1 MMNLYEIKQEF
12 EKAIEECVDM
22 ETGEIINPTRLDELN
37 MVLTDKREN
46 VALYIKNLSAEAKAI
61 DEEAKNL
68 TNRKRVLNNKV
79 EGLKKYLAD
88 NLEGHKFETAKV
100 VVSFRKSEQLE
111 INSIEHIPTEYL
123 ISQEPKIDKV
133 ALKKSIKQG
142 AVINGVQIITKQNI
156 QIK

>member
-1 MMNLYEIKQEF
+1 MNLYEIKQEF

-22 ETGEIINPTRLDELN
+22 ETGEIINPARLDELN

-46 VALYIKNLSAEAKAI
+46 VALYIKNLSAEVKAI

-111 INSIEHIPTEYL
+111 INSTEH

-133 ALKKSIKQG
+133 ALKNSIKQG
-142 AVINGVQIITKQNI
+142 IEINGVQIITKQNI

>member
-1 MMNLYEIKQEF
+1 MNLYEIKQEF

-37 MVLTDKREN
+37 MVLTDKQEN

-111 INSIEHIPTEYL
+111 INSIEHMPTEYL

-142 AVINGVQIITKQNI
+142 SVINGVQIITKQNI

>member
-1 MMNLYEIKQEF
+1 MNLYEIKQEF

-111 INSIEHIPTEYL
+111 INPIEHIPTEYL

>member
-1 MMNLYEIKQEF
+1 MNLYEIKQEF

-22 ETGEIINPTRLDELN
+22 ETGEIINPARLDELN

-133 ALKKSIKQG
+133 ALKKSINQG

>member
-1 MMNLYEIKQEF
+1 MNLYEIKQEF

-111 INSIEHIPTEYL
+111 INSIEHIPAEYL

-142 AVINGVQIITKQNI
+142 AVINGVQITTKQNI

>member
-1 MMNLYEIKQEF
+1 MNLYEIKQEF

-37 MVLTDKREN
+37 MVLSDKREN

-111 INSIEHIPTEYL
+111 IKSTEHIPTEYL

>member
-1 MMNLYEIKQEF
+1 MNLYEIKQEF

-22 ETGEIINPTRLDELN
+22 ETGEIINPARLDELN

-46 VALYIKNLSAEAKAI
+46 VALYIKNLSAEVKAI

-111 INSIEHIPTEYL
+111 INSTEHIPAEYL
-123 ISQEPKIDKV
+123 ISQEPKIDKA

>member
-1 MMNLYEIKQEF
+1 MNLYEIKQEF

-37 MVLTDKREN
+37 MVLIDKREN

>member
-1 MMNLYEIKQEF
+1 MNLYEIKQEF

-37 MVLTDKREN
+37 MVLTDKQEN

-142 AVINGVQIITKQNI
+142 VVINGVQIITKQNI

>member
-1 MMNLYEIKQEF
+1 MNLYEIKQEF

-37 MVLTDKREN
+37 MVLTDKQEN
-46 VALYIKNLSAEAKAI
+46 VALYIKNLSAEVKAI

-111 INSIEHIPTEYL
+111 INSTEHIPAEYL

-142 AVINGVQIITKQNI
+142 AVINGVQIIAKQNI

>member
-1 MMNLYEIKQEF
+1 MNLYEIKQEF

-61 DEEAKNL
+61 DEETKNL

-133 ALKKSIKQG
+133 ALKNSIKQG

>member
-1 MMNLYEIKQEF
+1 MNLYEIKQEF

-22 ETGEIINPTRLDELN
+22 ETGEIINPIRLDELN

-111 INSIEHIPTEYL
+111 INSTEHIPAEYL

-133 ALKKSIKQG
+133 ALKNSIKQG
-142 AVINGVQIITKQNI
+142 IEINGVQIITKQNI

>member
-1 MMNLYEIKQEF
+1 MNLYEIKQEF

-22 ETGEIINPTRLDELN
+22 ETGEIINPTRLDKLN

>member
-1 MMNLYEIKQEF
+1 MNLYEIKQEF

-22 ETGEIINPTRLDELN
+22 ETGEIINPARLDELN

>member
-1 MMNLYEIKQEF
+1 MNLYEIKQEF

-22 ETGEIINPTRLDELN
+22 ETGEIINPTRLDKLN

-100 VVSFRKSEQLE
+100 VVSFKKSEQLE

>member
-1 MMNLYEIKQEF
+1 MNLYEIKQEF

-111 INSIEHIPTEYL
+111 INSTEHIPTEYL

-133 ALKKSIKQG
+133 ALKNSIKQG

>member
-1 MMNLYEIKQEF
+1 MNLYEIKQEF

-22 ETGEIINPTRLDELN
+22 ETGEIINPARLDELN

-46 VALYIKNLSAEAKAI
+46 VALYIKNLSAEVKAI

-111 INSIEHIPTEYL
+111 INSTEHIPAEYL

-142 AVINGVQIITKQNI
+142 VVINGVQIITKQNI

>member
-1 MMNLYEIKQEF
+1 MNLYEIKQEL

-22 ETGEIINPTRLDELN
+22 ETGEIINPARLDELN

-46 VALYIKNLSAEAKAI
+46 VALYIKNISAEVKAI

>member
-1 MMNLYEIKQEF
+1 MNLYEIKQEL

-22 ETGEIINPTRLDELN
+22 ETGEIINPARLDELN

-46 VALYIKNLSAEAKAI
+46 VALYIKNISAEVKAI

-111 INSIEHIPTEYL
+111 INSTEHIPAEYL

>member
-1 MMNLYEIKQEF
+1 MNLYEIKQEF
-12 EKAIEECVDM
+12 EKVIEECVDM
-22 ETGEIINPTRLDELN
+22 ETGEIINPARLDELN

>member
-1 MMNLYEIKQEF
+1 MNLYEIKQEF

-22 ETGEIINPTRLDELN
+22 ETGEIINPTCLDELN

-111 INSIEHIPTEYL
+111 INSIEHIPAEYL

>member
-1 MMNLYEIKQEF
+1 MNLYEIKQEF

-68 TNRKRVLNNKV
+68 TNRKKVLNNKV

>member
-1 MMNLYEIKQEF
+1 MNLYEIKQEF

-22 ETGEIINPTRLDELN
+22 ETGEIINPARLDELN

-46 VALYIKNLSAEAKAI
+46 VALYIKNLSAEVKAI

-142 AVINGVQIITKQNI
+142 VVINGVQIITKQNI

>member
-1 MMNLYEIKQEF
+1 MNLYEIKQEF

-22 ETGEIINPTRLDELN
+22 ETGEIINPARLDELN

-46 VALYIKNLSAEAKAI
+46 VALYIKNLSAEVKAI

-111 INSIEHIPTEYL
+111 INSTEHIPAEYL

>member
-1 MMNLYEIKQEF
+1 MNLYEIKQEF

-37 MVLTDKREN
+37 MILTDKREN

>member
-1 MMNLYEIKQEF
+1 MNLYEIKQEL

-22 ETGEIINPTRLDELN
+22 ETGEIINPARLDELN

-46 VALYIKNLSAEAKAI
+46 VALYIKNISAEVKAI

-133 ALKKSIKQG
+133 ALKNSIKQG

>member
-1 MMNLYEIKQEF
+1 MNLYEIKQEF

-68 TNRKRVLNNKV
+68 TNRKKVLNNKV

-142 AVINGVQIITKQNI
+142 VVINGVQIITKQNI

>member
-1 MMNLYEIKQEF
+1 MNLYEIKQEF

-22 ETGEIINPTRLDELN
+22 ETGEIINPARLDELN

-133 ALKKSIKQG
+133 ALKNSIKQG
-142 AVINGVQIITKQNI
+142 IEINGVQIITKQNI

>member
-1 MMNLYEIKQEF
+1 MNLYEIKQEF

-22 ETGEIINPTRLDELN
+22 ETGEIINPARLDELN

-46 VALYIKNLSAEAKAI
+46 VALYIKNLSAEVKAI

>member
-1 MMNLYEIKQEF
+1 MNLYEIKQEF

-37 MVLTDKREN
+37 MVLSDKREN

-111 INSIEHIPTEYL
+111 IKSTEHIPTEYL

-142 AVINGVQIITKQNI
+142 VVINGVQIITKQNI

>member
-1 MMNLYEIKQEF
+1 MNLYEIKQEF

-22 ETGEIINPTRLDELN
+22 ETGEIINPTCLDELN

-111 INSIEHIPTEYL
+111 INSIKHIPTEYL

>member
-1 MMNLYEIKQEF
+1 MNLYEIKQEF

-142 AVINGVQIITKQNI
+142 AVINGVQVITKQNI

>member
-1 MMNLYEIKQEF
+1 MNLYEIKQEF
-12 EKAIEECVDM
+12 EKAIEECVDK

-123 ISQEPKIDKV
+123 ISQETKIDKV

-142 AVINGVQIITKQNI
+142 VVINGVQIITKQNI

>member
-1 MMNLYEIKQEF
+1 MNLYEIKQEF

-111 INSIEHIPTEYL
+111 INSTEHIPTEYL

>member
-1 MMNLYEIKQEF
+1 MNLYEIKQEF

-133 ALKKSIKQG
+133 ALKKLIKQG

>member
-1 MMNLYEIKQEF
+1 MNLYEIKQEF

-22 ETGEIINPTRLDELN
+22 ETGEIINPARLEELN

-46 VALYIKNLSAEAKAI
+46 VALYIKNLSAEVKAI

-111 INSIEHIPTEYL
+111 INSTEHIPAEYL

-133 ALKKSIKQG
+133 ALKNSIKQG
-142 AVINGVQIITKQNI
+142 IEINGVQIITKQNI

>member
-1 MMNLYEIKQEF
+1 MNLYEIKQEF

-111 INSIEHIPTEYL
+111 INSIEHIPAEYL

>member
-1 MMNLYEIKQEF
+1 MNLYEIKQEF

-100 VVSFRKSEQLE
+100 VVNFRKSEQLE

>member
-1 MMNLYEIKQEF
+1 MNLYEIKQEF

-111 INSIEHIPTEYL
+111 INSIKHIPTEYL

-133 ALKKSIKQG
+133 ALKNSIKQG
-142 AVINGVQIITKQNI
+142 AVINGVQVITKQNI